1 MLSRRLACPDPRA
14 LENAFLAAP
23 GYRTTFGVEIC
34 DRGKNH
40 ERNYQKGNYPDY
52 PLVFLVFCEVGN

>member
-1 MLSRRLACPDPRA
+1 VLSCRLACLDPRA

-23 GYRTTFGVEIC
+23 GYRTTFGVEIY
-34 DRGKNH
+34 DHGKNYK
-40 ERNYQKGNYPDY
+40 RNYQKGNHLDH